1 MNKNEWSDL
10 FDKVYPKKI
19 EFENNKHLFTKLA
32 FDVFRLNSS
41 PVESLWELQECE
53 DGKQY
58 LVATYSE
65 EGPKEIVGDWNAL
78 TNKEASIVVLYYK
91 DFPLHKFAATDFG
104 FNKSDAHVFKQM
116 IVNLANSDQAF
127 VKKIIDLQP
136 EDKKEV
142 LSKQFPELVQNNWRI
157 P

>member
-127 VKKIIDLQP
+127 LTEAFQAANPLARAI
-136 EDKKEV
+136 
-142 LSKQFPELVQNNWRI
+142 LSSVICRYCTIAAL
-157 P
+157 